1 MSGGKTLSKRKTK
14 MRVKELITKLL
25 KCGLNSEVYLDGVT
39 IQPALSVLRE
49 PRQVIISCSKNTK
62 AKEKV

>member
-1 MSGGKTLSKRKTK
+1 MKVR
-14 MRVKELITKLL
+14 ELMTKLL
-25 KCGLNSEVYLDGVT
+25 KCELNSEVYLGDVT

-49 PRQVIISCSKNTK
+49 PRLVIISCSKNTK